1 MKSSFCVLIGPLFAI
16 QTVTR
21 LISLSYTST
30 LNVYITHATDKHV
43 DNLAKRETII
53 GFIKYS
59 SLALIIFILGWVVTV
74 YARRNVKL

>member
-1 MKSSFCVLIGPLFAI
+1 MKSSFCVLIGLLFAI

-30 LNVYITHATDKHV
+30 LNVYITRATDKHV
-43 DNLAKRETII
+43 DNLAKRGTII

-59 SLALIIFILGWVVTV
+59 SLALIIFILG
-74 YARRNVKL
+74 